1 MTASPIFATTAAR
14 PVPPGNCEACADFDP
29 VFEEGRAGVCRSSSS
44 RMAGWSVGRKN
55 GCADRRPGEPKQR
68 GKK

>member
-29 VFEEGRAGVCRSSSS
+29 VFGRTGVCRSDAS
-44 RMAGWSVGRKN
+44 RLSGWCVGPKH
-55 GCADRRPGEPKQR
+55 GCADLRPGEPKQR